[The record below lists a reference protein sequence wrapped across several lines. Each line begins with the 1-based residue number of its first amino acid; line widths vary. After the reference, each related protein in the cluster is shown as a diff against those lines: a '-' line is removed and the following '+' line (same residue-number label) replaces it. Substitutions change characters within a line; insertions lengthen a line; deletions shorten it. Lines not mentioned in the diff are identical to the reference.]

1 MAKEDAKLAKQRAK
15 AQKRAEKEQRRKH
28 SRKAEAV
35 LSKDAVADQLRA
47 LASQVEGGTLTFGD
61 KEFELPSHL
70 EFELSYKLKRRGGH
84 QFEVEIEWDTGKQAS
99 LLPTE

>member
-15 AQKRAEKEQRRKH
+15 AQKRAEKDKRLKQR
-28 SRKAEAV
+28 RKAEAV
-35 LSKDAVADQLRA
+35 LSRDAVADQLRA

-70 EFELSYKLKRRGGH
+70 DLELSYKLKKRGAH
-84 QFEVEIEWDTGKQAS
+84 QFEVEIEWGKGKQAS

>member
-15 AQKRAEKEQRRKH
+15 AQKQAEKEKRRKH

-35 LSKDAVADQLRA
+35 LSRGAVADQLRA
-47 LASQVEGGTLTFGD
+47 LASQVESGTLTFGD

-70 EFELSYKLKRRGGH
+70 EFELSYKLKKRGGH
-84 QFEVEIEWDTGKQAS
+84 QFEVEIEWDRGQQAS